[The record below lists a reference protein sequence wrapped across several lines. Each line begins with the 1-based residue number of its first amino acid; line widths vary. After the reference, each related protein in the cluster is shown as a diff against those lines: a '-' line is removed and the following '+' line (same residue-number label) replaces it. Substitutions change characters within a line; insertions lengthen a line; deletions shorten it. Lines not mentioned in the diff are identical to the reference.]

1 MSRSVWFSLSY
12 FTDFLFNFLA
22 LVLYRSPRCP
32 LLPAATTNVAGN
44 RLACLLSRQSA
55 TTARGITR
63 RARCTSTSAR
73 SARRPR
79 PPRTFCFLLTR
90 RINDATAS
98 ENGWQRRYTLASR
111 RMRSGKIIT
120 KKVFNGKNYNN
131 ESFCVRNNR
140 ASVSVLIFIQSVQ
153 FPYLIMTLKQY
164 DSPLLA
170 KENKI

>member
-1 MSRSVWFSLSY
+1 
-12 FTDFLFNFLA
+12 
-22 LVLYRSPRCP
+22 LV
-32 LLPAATTNVAGN
+32 
-44 RLACLLSRQSA
+44 
-55 TTARGITR
+55 
-63 RARCTSTSAR
+63 
-73 SARRPR
+73 
-79 PPRTFCFLLTR
+79 
-90 RINDATAS
+90 
-98 ENGWQRRYTLASR
+98 SR
-111 RMRSGKIIT
+111 RMPSGKIIT

>member
-1 MSRSVWFSLSY
+1 VLSNDMPRSVFYSLSY
-12 FTDFLFNFLA
+12 FTDFLFIFLA
-22 LVLYRSPRCP
+22 LLLCRSPRCP
-32 LLPAATTNVAGN
+32 LLPAATTNVAEN

-55 TTARGITR
+55 T
-63 RARCTSTSAR
+63 R

-79 PPRTFCFLLTR
+79 PPRTFYFLLAR
-90 RINDATAS
+90 RINDVTAS

-120 KKVFNGKNYNN
+120 KKVFNGKNDNN
-131 ESFCVRNNR
+131 ASFCVRNNR
-140 ASVSVLIFIQSVQ
+140 VSVSVLIFIQSIQ

>member
-1 MSRSVWFSLSY
+1 MPRSVFYSLSY
-12 FTDFLFNFLA
+12 FTDFLFIFLA
-22 LVLYRSPRCP
+22 LLLCRSPRCP
-32 LLPAATTNVAGN
+32 LLPAATTNVAEN

-79 PPRTFCFLLTR
+79 PPRTFYFLLAR
-90 RINDATAS
+90 RINDVTAS

-120 KKVFNGKNYNN
+120 KKVFNGKNDNN
-131 ESFCVRNNR
+131 ASFCVRNNR
-140 ASVSVLIFIQSVQ
+140 VSVSVLIFIQSIQ

-164 DSPLLA
+164 DNLLLL